1 MTLYLLCDVKGTDV
15 MSMIGFP
22 QVELRYN
29 DLIGEDLVSWIDAE
43 YIILG
48 YSSRSALRLNY
59 PRGWSGAIDS
69 LASGNTLVRICHR

>member
-29 DLIGEDLVSWIDAE
+29 DLIGGDLVS
-43 YIILG
+43 
-48 YSSRSALRLNY
+48 
-59 PRGWSGAIDS
+59 
-69 LASGNTLVRICHR
+69 